1 MKKLIITIIFLLSI
15 SYVYSQQSERNS
27 ASFSLGDGISFTFNE
42 GKYKFDIFGFIRPSY
57 IYSEDKIFN
66 NDGSYSNVYRQFKSQ
81 NSNLYFTGEA
91 IDEKLSF
98 TIQMDYSSSDP
109 LVEAFIGYHINEK
122 TTLYFG
128 QMQVYH
134 NNLEMTQNEDQLRL
148 ASRGLISDTYT
159 ESGEEFGIFL
169 ETSFGNSF
177 LVEPKFAITSGDGRN
192 SFGVDSRDSDK
203 GGVKFGSRVNIFPLG
218 SFEDGNQDSTVDLTN
233 EEKLKAQV
241 GFAFSKNFGASNLV
255 GDGHGDFILYDNLGN
270 EQFPDYSQ
278 LFFDLNL
285 KYKGFSLLFEYADSF
300 ASGLN
305 GIYTDPNGF
314 NVLQPEEISEYLILG
329 DSQGIHFGYF
339 TKNGY
344 SLDVIYEQLNPEFV
358 SGLNPI
364 FRESN
369 NFGIGLS
376 KYLSDNN
383 IKLQASLFKTEIK
396 NNLNVNDDEY
406 MSGSFIVTLV
416 F

>member
-1 MKKLIITIIFLLSI
+1 MKKLIITTIVLLSI
-15 SYVYSQQSERNS
+15 SCVFSQEPERNT
-27 ASFSLGDGISFTFNE
+27 ASFNLGDGISFSFNE

-57 IYSEDKIFN
+57 IYSDEQIFN
-66 NDGSYSNVYRQFKSQ
+66 NDGSFSNVYRQFKSQ

-128 QMQVYH
+128 QMQVNH
-134 NNLEMTQNEDQLRL
+134 NNLEMTQNESDLRL
-148 ASRGLISDTYT
+148 ANRGLISETYT

-169 ETSFGNSF
+169 ETSFGDSF

-285 KYKGFSLLFEYADSF
+285 KYKGFSLVFEYADSF

-364 FRESN
+364 FRQSN

-396 NNLNVNDDEY
+396 NNFNVNDDKY
-406 MSGSFIVTLV
+406 LSGTFIVTLV